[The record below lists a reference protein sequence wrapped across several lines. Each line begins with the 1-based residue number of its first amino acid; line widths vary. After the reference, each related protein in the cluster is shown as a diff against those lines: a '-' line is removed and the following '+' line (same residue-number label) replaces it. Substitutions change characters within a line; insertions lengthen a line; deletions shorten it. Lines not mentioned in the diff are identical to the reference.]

1 MLEGVLEAAVDPI
14 IVIDSAGIMLT
25 ANPATSDLFGY
36 PNGDLIGQ
44 NVSML
49 MPEPYRS
56 EHDGYLERYLSTGER
71 HIIGIGREVE
81 AQRSDGSV
89 FPMSLAV
96 SQVDLPGESPRFAG
110 IIHDMTARV
119 EAARRLEE
127 ANERLEER
135 VHQRTE
141 ELRQSLAELNR
152 SNRDLEQFAYI
163 ASHDLRAPL
172 RNVRQGV
179 GLLDDHLKNTLG
191 DGFDDEANELRD
203 LTERAID
210 RMEGLINGLL
220 AYSRVHQTG
229 ELATEA
235 VDLDQLAADVVESM
249 KIEIEDAGAT
259 VDVGELPTVIGNRTQ
274 LRQLLT
280 NLIQNS
286 LKYRTPSETPL
297 IEVSCE
303 KSNENWVISVQDNGI
318 GVDSDQ
324 HHRIFDLFRRGH
336 SGYDGV
342 GIGLAICQRIV
353 ERHKGEIWVESQP
366 NEGAAFHFSLPTPAT
381 GRTSQ

>member
-1 MLEGVLEAAVDPI
+1 MLEAVLEAAVDPI

-36 PNGDLIGQ
+36 ANSELLGR

-56 EHDGYLERYLSTGER
+56 EHDGYLARYLTTGER

-81 AQRSDGSV
+81 AQRSDGSI
-89 FPMSLAV
+89 FPMALAV

-110 IIHDMTARV
+110 IIHDISARV
-119 EAARRLEE
+119 DAARRLQE
-127 ANERLEER
+127 ANEQLEER
-135 VHQRTE
+135 VQQRTD
-141 ELRQSLAELNR
+141 ELRLSLAELNR

-179 GLLDDHLKNTLG
+179 GLLDDHLKTTLG
-191 DGFDDEANELRD
+191 GGFDDEANELRD

-210 RMEGLINGLL
+210 RMDDLINGLL

-229 ELATEA
+229 ELATES
-235 VDLDQLAADVVESM
+235 VDLARLAADVVESM
-249 KIEIEDAGAT
+249 EIEIEDAGAA
-259 VDVGELPTVIGNRTQ
+259 VEVSALPTVIGNRTQ

-286 LKYRTPSETPL
+286 LKYRSSSAPPR
-297 IEVSCE
+297 IDVSCDQTDGH
-303 KSNENWVISVQDNGI
+303 WVISVQDNGI
-318 GVDSDQ
+318 GVDPDQ

-336 SGYDGV
+336 TGYDGV

-353 ERHKGEIWVESQP
+353 ERHRGEIWVESQP
-366 NEGAAFHFSLPTPAT
+366 NEGAAFHFSLPAPGG
-381 GRTSQ
+381 GRTSH